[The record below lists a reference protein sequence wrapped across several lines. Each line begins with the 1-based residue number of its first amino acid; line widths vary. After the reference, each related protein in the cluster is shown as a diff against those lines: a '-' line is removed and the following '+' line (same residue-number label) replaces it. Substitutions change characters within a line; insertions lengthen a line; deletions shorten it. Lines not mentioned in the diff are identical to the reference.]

1 MQTRVALAT
10 MRAAMGVL
18 VLLSG
23 CAGERDSGEAGAGK
37 LRARG
42 AVVAKVDRATIGVE
56 QVRELA
62 ERTGVAPRV
71 ALERLEDEQLLASEA
86 ARRGYGRP
94 DLTEQAVK
102 RALVQALLAKTVE
115 GLRAQDIPL
124 ADVRARF
131 DEVAKEA
138 KLAPEAFAEQERAVR
153 EQLLTERRKLA
164 LERLSQELR
173 DRIGVR
179 LDEAEVQKLLSDPVF
194 WGEHS

>member
-1 MQTRVALAT
+1 MQTRVLLALLVV
-10 MRAAMGVL
+10 AACG
-18 VLLSG
+18 
-23 CAGERDSGEAGAGK
+23 GERGSGEAEAGK

-42 AVVAKVDRATIGVE
+42 AQVASVDGTGIGVD

-62 ERTGVAPRV
+62 ERTGLAPRV
-71 ALERLEDEQLLASEA
+71 ALARLEDEQLLAREA

-102 RALVQALLAKTVE
+102 RALVQALLARTVE

-124 ADVRARF
+124 AEVRARF
-131 DEVAKEA
+131 DEVAQGRDLPPES
-138 KLAPEAFAEQERAVR
+138 LAEHEREVR
-153 EQLLTERRKLA
+153 AQLLLERQKLA

-173 DRIGVR
+173 DRIGVS
-179 LDEAEVQKLLSDPVF
+179 LDEAEVQKLLSDPTF

>member
-1 MQTRVALAT
+1 MQR
-10 MRAAMGVL
+10 R
-18 VLLSG
+18 VLLALVVMAACG
-23 CAGERDSGEAGAGK
+23 GERGADGSQAGQS
-37 LRARG
+37 RARG
-42 AVVAKVDRATIGVE
+42 ARVAKVNGAEIGVD

-62 ERTGVAPRV
+62 ERAAVTPRV

-115 GLRAQDIPL
+115 SVRAQDIPA

-131 DEVAKEA
+131 DEVARGS
-138 KLAPEAFAEQERAVR
+138 KLRPESFAEHEQAVR
-153 EQLLTERRKLA
+153 EQLLMERRKLA

-179 LDEAEVQKLLSDPVF
+179 LDEAQVQKLLSEPAF
-194 WGEHS
+194 WGEQS